1 MKQLAYIILLMFI
14 SVSCSS
20 SVNNELEKPVPS
32 PQLSFDF
39 VTMKVGET
47 AFVTIENL
55 PQQASLRDPL
65 TVTVSGG
72 DDLTTTSFSNP
83 KLKIVALKSGT
94 AKLKI
99 NINNKWVLNLQVV
112 ITDDNKENPIFSD
125 ATPRFVGL
133 GVNRNLDLPG
143 TLTCHT
149 LQPEEFSVRDLST
162 DSHISLNSATLTID
176 NYSYPVDS
184 YIVYNDKS
192 DYANF
197 IRITLK
203 DNREAWLIL
212 LKEQS

>member
-1 MKQLAYIILLMFI
+1 MKQLAYIILIMLI

-20 SVNNELEKPVPS
+20 SVSNGPEKPVTS
-32 PQLSFDF
+32 PQLSLDF
-39 VTMKVGET
+39 ITMKVGET
-47 AFVTIENL
+47 AFVTIDNL

-72 DDLTTTSFSNP
+72 DDLTATSFSNP
-83 KLKIVALKSGT
+83 NLKIVALKSGS

-99 NINNKWVLNLQVV
+99 NINGKWTLNLQVV
-112 ITDDNKENPIFSD
+112 ITDDNTENPIFSE
-125 ATPRFVGL
+125 ATPRFVGM
-133 GVNRNLDLPG
+133 GINRKLDLPG
-143 TLTCHT
+143 TLTCRT

-184 YIVYNDKS
+184 YVVYTDKS
-192 DYANF
+192 DYVNF